1 MGSWLSETSSCVL
14 RTRGL
19 LGSPTLSPLLREEQA
34 LIEVHFEFMSMSE
47 GMNDSV
53 NGWEKVV

>member
-1 MGSWLSETSSCVL
+1 M
-14 RTRGL
+14 
-19 LGSPTLSPLLREEQA
+19 SPTLGTLLGGEQA